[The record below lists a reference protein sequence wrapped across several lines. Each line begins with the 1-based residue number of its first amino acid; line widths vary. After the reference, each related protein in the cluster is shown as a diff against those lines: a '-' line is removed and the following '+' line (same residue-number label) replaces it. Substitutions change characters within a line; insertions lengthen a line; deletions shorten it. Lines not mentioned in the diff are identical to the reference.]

1 MLNVFKNDDNTRDF
15 TKENRHFEGT
25 CKNSSTKW
33 KICQLIF
40 LGKFRNP
47 ESPPPH
53 RNHEIIAPAMMEGD
67 KFDKY
72 GFPIEPTGSSDYR

>member
-1 MLNVFKNDDNTRDF
+1 MSSKTMITRAILPKKTDILKVKNQLF
-15 TKENRHFEGT
+15 FE
-25 CKNSSTKW
+25 
-33 KICQLIF
+33 KISLIS
-40 LGKFRNP
+40 GKFRNP

-53 RNHEIIAPAMMEGD
+53 RTHEIIAPAMMEGD